1 MNINYPE
8 DVEKLKSLKVG
19 DVVTF
24 SGEVFTARDAAH
36 ARINKLFL
44 ENKELPVNLNNAF
57 IYYAGPTPTPPG
69 KIVGSIGPTTSSR
82 MDAYASLMA
91 SLGVK
96 GTIGKGPRDKQCIDI
111 YRKNHIM
118 YFVVTGGCG
127 ALIAQS
133 VKEYVELAFFDLG
146 PESIKNL
153 KVENF
158 KMIVALDYNGN
169 YLFE

>member
-1 MNINYPE
+1 MIINYPLE
-8 DVEKLKSLKVG
+8 EEKLKSLKVG
-19 DVVTF
+19 NVVSF
-24 SGEVFTARDAAH
+24 NGELFTARDAAH
-36 ARINKLFL
+36 ARLNKLFL
-44 ENKELPVNLNNAF
+44 ENKEFPVNLKNAF

-69 KIVGSIGPTTSSR
+69 RIVGSIGPTTSSR

-91 SLGVK
+91 SIGVR
-96 GTIGKGPRDKQCIDI
+96 GTIGKGPRDKKCIDI
-111 YRKNHIM
+111 YKKNHIM

-146 PESIKNL
+146 PESIKRL